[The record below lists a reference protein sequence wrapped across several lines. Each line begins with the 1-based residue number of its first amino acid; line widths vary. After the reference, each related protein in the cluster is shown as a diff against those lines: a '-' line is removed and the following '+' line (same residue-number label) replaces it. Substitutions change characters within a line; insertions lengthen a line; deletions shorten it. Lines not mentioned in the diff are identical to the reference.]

1 MLYRITA
8 ACMALA
14 LSQSAQALDENI
26 YLHGTLVEEPCS
38 LSMASSRQTVKLGNV
53 IKNTL
58 YLHQRTHSYPF
69 AIVLEECDISLGA
82 IVEIGFNGEADE
94 QQPDL
99 LAVSGTAKGIA
110 IGLETAE
117 GKPLALNKTI
127 ERYSLND
134 GQRVLAFAAYVSAPT
149 SVIEQ
154 QGIVEGDFSASATFT
169 LNYP

>member
-1 MLYRITA
+1 MFYRMVA
-8 ACMALA
+8 VCMALG
-14 LSQSAQALDENI
+14 LSQSALALDENI

-38 LSMASSRQTVKLGNV
+38 LSMTSVRQTVKLGNV

-69 AIVLEECDISLGA
+69 TLVLEECDISLGT
-82 IVEIGFNGEADE
+82 IVEIGFNGVADE
-94 QQPDL
+94 LQPDR

-117 GKPLALNKTI
+117 GKPLILNKTI
-127 ERYSLND
+127 ERYGLND
-134 GQRVLAFAAYVSAPT
+134 GRRVLAFAAYVSAPA
-149 SVIEQ
+149 SVIEN